1 MRLQTCLIFE
11 LSIFVVF
18 FIVVVVIFVEFLLF
32 LLCFRF
38 VEAGVVVL
46 AASHIEALLVEVVAK
61 GVVEGAILQLVKPVL
76 VIFT

>member
-46 AASHIEALLVEVVAK
+46 AASYIEALLVEVVAK